1 MKVNIV
7 LICLGLILAVA
18 SCTPASENQI
28 PKPDI
33 KSNVG
38 LDADTISQAQFDAWT
53 AAWDSLG
60 SNYSDTALV
69 KYYTMPIVDL
79 AAVLGSKA
87 SGVRFYQGLEPL
99 SAGHWVAHLIAVGL
113 YQDKAIIPKYYDY
126 TSPCPPQCQ

>member
-113 YQDKAIIPKYYDY
+113 DQDKAIIPKYYDY

>member
-1 MKVNIV
+1 MKINIV

-87 SGVRFYQGLEPL
+87 SGVRFYQGLESL
-99 SAGHWVAHLIAVGL
+99 SAGHWTAHLIAVGL
-113 YQDKAIIPKYYDY
+113 DQDKAIIPKYYDY

>member
-7 LICLGLILAVA
+7 LICLGLIFAVA
-18 SCTPASENQI
+18 SCTPASENQT

-38 LDADTISQAQFDAWT
+38 LDADTISQAQFNAWT

-79 AAVLGSKA
+79 AAVLGERA
-87 SGVRFYQGLEPL
+87 SGVRFYQGLEEVSP
-99 SAGHWVAHLIAVGL
+99 GHWMAHLVAVGL
-113 YQDKAIIPKYYDY
+113 DEKKAIIPKYYDY
-126 TSPCPPQCQ
+126 SNPCPPICE

>member
-7 LICLGLILAVA
+7 LIYLGLILAVA

-69 KYYTMPIVDL
+69 KYYTMPILDL

-87 SGVRFYQGLEPL
+87 SGVRFYQGLESL
-99 SAGHWVAHLIAVGL
+99 SAGHWTAHLIAVGL
-113 YQDKAIIPKYYDY
+113 DQDKAIIPKYYDY

>member
-1 MKVNIV
+1 MKLNV
-7 LICLGLILAVA
+7 LLLTASVLLFFLACSPSA
-18 SCTPASENQI
+18 EDSK
-28 PKPDI
+28 PKTEI
-33 KSNVG
+33 KSNLG
-38 LDADTISQAQFDAWT
+38 IDADTISQAQFDAWT

-113 YQDKAIIPKYYDY
+113 DQDKAIIPKFYDY
-126 TSPCPPQCQ
+126 SYPCPPTCE